1 MSNKRRKS
9 NVEEYYEP
17 EFAFEEDKDKE
28 TEIEESEPTPVKG
41 VIVDCKK
48 LRLRKEPNLESE
60 VLVLLNNG
68 DSVTVDLDNATEEW
82 IKVSTENNI
91 DGYCMRK
98 FILI

>member
-9 NVEEYYEP
+9 NVEEYYES
-17 EFAFEEDKDKE
+17 EFVFEEE
-28 TEIEESEPTPVKG
+28 TETDIEESEPTHVKG
-41 VIVDCKK
+41 VVVDCKK

-68 DSVTVDLDNATEEW
+68 DSVTVDLDNSTEEW
-82 IKVSTENNI
+82 IKVSIENNI

>member
-9 NVEEYYEP
+9 NFEEYYEP
-17 EFAFEEDKDKE
+17 EFAFEKE
-28 TEIEESEPTPVKG
+28 TDIEESEPTPIKG
-41 VIVDCKK
+41 VVVDCKK

-68 DSVTVDLDNATEEW
+68 DSVIVDLDNSTEEW

>member
-17 EFAFEEDKDKE
+17 ELVFEEKTE
-28 TEIEESEPTPVKG
+28 TDIEESEPTPVKG
-41 VIVDCKK
+41 VVADCKK

-68 DSVTVDLDNATEEW
+68 DSVTVDLDKSTEEW
-82 IKVSTENNI
+82 IKVSTENGI

>member
-9 NVEEYYEP
+9 NVEEYYDP
-17 EFAFEEDKDKE
+17 ELVFEEE
-28 TEIEESEPTPVKG
+28 TDIEESEHTPIKG
-41 VIVDCKK
+41 VVADCKK
-48 LRLRKEPNLESE
+48 LRLRKEPNLEGE

-68 DSVTVDLDNATEEW
+68 DTVTVDLDNSTEEW

>member
-17 EFAFEEDKDKE
+17 EFAFEEE
-28 TEIEESEPTPVKG
+28 TETDIEESEPIPVKG
-41 VIVDCKK
+41 VVVDCKK
-48 LRLRKEPNLESE
+48 LRLRKEPNLEGE
-60 VLVLLNNG
+60 ILVLLNNG
-68 DSVTVDLDNATEEW
+68 DSVTVDLDNSTEEW